1 MRPDAIELL
10 EDTRLTLAL
19 RDLAEALRSGGPIP
33 HDVVRRGIEA
43 LMADIP
49 RVLEV
54 GCGIPGLEERELRK
68 RAALEPDN
76 ENHDVVRRL
85 TAEIDDLEVRI
96 HDACDLLADP
106 NVTRDEVAAFLRL
119 YR

>member
-49 RVLEV
+49 RALEV
-54 GCGIPGLEERELRK
+54 GCGIPGLEERELLK

-76 ENHDVVRRL
+76 VNHDAVQRL
-85 TAEIDDLEVRI
+85 MAEVEDLEARMI
-96 HDACDLLADP
+96 KACHLLADP
-106 NVTRDEVAAFLRL
+106 NISRGEISEFLRL
-119 YR
+119 FR

>member
-10 EDTRLTLAL
+10 EDTRLILAL
-19 RDLAEALRSGGPIP
+19 SELAEAIRSGGPIP

-49 RVLEV
+49 RALEV
-54 GCGIPGLEERELRK
+54 GCGIPGLEERELLRH
-68 RAALEPDN
+68 AALEPDN
-76 ENHDVVRRL
+76 EDDAVRRL
-85 TAEIDDLEVRI
+85 MAEIEDLQVRI